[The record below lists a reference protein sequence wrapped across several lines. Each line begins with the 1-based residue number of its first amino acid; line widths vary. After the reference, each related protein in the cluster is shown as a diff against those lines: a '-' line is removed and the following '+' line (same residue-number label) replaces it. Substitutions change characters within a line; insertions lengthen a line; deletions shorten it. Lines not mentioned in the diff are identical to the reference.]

1 MNDVYLTFNIPNFTD
16 SVAERMSSCKRYFYD
31 NGLLGN
37 FLINAE
43 TKLLENIV
51 AINLI
56 ERYGKEE
63 DRVFFYHKGVE
74 VDFYIPDEWLYKYHI
89 ALMIRSLGNGKSGLY
104 VKCRKFLASKKPL
117 SLLGMRKGLFQQMSW
132 T

>member
-16 SVAERMSSCKRYFYD
+16 SVVERMSSCKRYFYD
-31 NGLLGN
+31 NGLLSN

-63 DRVFFYHKGVE
+63 DRVFFSENELGIE
-74 VDFYIPDEWLYKYHI
+74 VVPVW
-89 ALMIRSLGNGKSGLY
+89 
-104 VKCRKFLASKKPL
+104 KC
-117 SLLGMRKGLFQQMSW
+117 LLR
-132 T
+132 

>member
-1 MNDVYLTFNIPNFTD
+1 MAELFLNMNDVYLTFNIPNFTD
-16 SVAERMSSCKRYFYD
+16 SVVERMSSCKRYFYD
-31 NGLLGN
+31 NGLLSN

-63 DRVFFYHKGVE
+63 DRVFF
-74 VDFYIPDEWLYKYHI
+74 F
-89 ALMIRSLGNGKSGLY
+89 
-104 VKCRKFLASKKPL
+104 RK
-117 SLLGMRKGLFQQMSW
+117 
-132 T
+132 